1 MRFNDLLA
9 DDGEVMSESCDVR
22 PFTRV
27 GVPCDSAR
35 VAAARARLAAV
46 PCISR
51 DVLLVLRG
59 VESLEVVDAVD
70 VRGRRGAVNVTGGL
84 RELPTLLRGRG
95 CGVWC
100 SFGDCGRLL
109 LFAKLL
115 AVCF

>member
-1 MRFNDLLA
+1 MRFNGLLA
-9 DDGEVMSESCDVR
+9 EDGEVMSESFDGRV
-22 PFTRV
+22 FTRV
-27 GVPCDSAR
+27 GVLRASR

-59 VESLEVVDAVD
+59 VESFEVVDAVD
-70 VRGRRGAVNVTGGL
+70 VRGRRGADAVTGGL

-95 CGVWC
+95 CGVWW